1 MKEIILILIV
11 YFILFIL
18 GNWIVELSE
27 ILFMKIE
34 NVDKIKNSLFTT
46 LVSAPENIK
55 KSIKEVCDNNTNPC
69 ILYIFR
75 YYT

>member
-1 MKEIILILIV
+1 
-11 YFILFIL
+11 
-18 GNWIVELSE
+18 
-27 ILFMKIE
+27 MKIE

-75 YYT
+75 YDT